1 MKRYPPELFSS
12 EELQEAIEIAEQ
24 VKFAS
29 IHPLDGTLCDPVFAP
44 FVFTNRNNSAIFSGH
59 LVRSNPLL
67 EMLSHGPLA
76 CRLVFQAADGY
87 ISPSVYAEKP
97 KSGKVV
103 PTWNYVACQFQG
115 TLEKVPDHGLLNLLA
130 HQVSV
135 FEQAQGSEW
144 KLEDAP
150 ADYLEQMASAVFG
163 IRFSPERCRVHK
175 KISQNR
181 PSDRRAVIAWTKT
194 LHTPFKA
201 LAHWMNN
208 GDDG

>member
-1 MKRYPPELFSS
+1 MA
-12 EELQEAIEIAEQ
+12 EE

-29 IHPLDGTLCDPVFAP
+29 IHPLDGGRCDPVFAP
-44 FVFTNRNNSAIFSGH
+44 FVCSRYNGSAVFLGH

-67 EMLSHGPLA
+67 EMLSCEASP

-103 PTWNYVACQFQG
+103 PTWNYVACQFMG
-115 TLEKVPDHGLLNLLA
+115 TLEKVPDPELMDLLTY
-130 HQVSV
+130 QVSV
-135 FEQAQGSEW
+135 FEQAQGSDW

-150 ADYLEQMASAVFG
+150 TDFLELMASGVFG
-163 IRFSPERCRVHK
+163 IRFTPERCRVHK

-181 PSDRRAVIAWTKT
+181 PMDQRAVIAWTKA
-194 LHTPFKA
+194 LHTPFKS
-201 LAHWMNN
+201 LAHWMEDS
-208 GDDG
+208 DDG

>member
-1 MKRYPPELFSS
+1 MKRYPPEIFSS
-12 EELQEAIEIAEQ
+12 EDLPEAVAMAEE

-29 IHPLDGTLCDPVFAP
+29 IHPLDGGRCDAVFAP
-44 FVFTNRNNSAIFSGH
+44 FVSRRTNGSTVFLGH

-67 EMLSHGPLA
+67 EMLSSDVLP

-103 PTWNYVACQFQG
+103 PTWNYVACQFMG
-115 TLEKVPDHGLLNLLA
+115 TLEKVPDLELTDLLA
-130 HQVSV
+130 YQVSI
-135 FEQAQGSEW
+135 FEQAQGSDW

-150 ADYLEQMASAVFG
+150 ADFLEHMASGIFG
-163 IRFSPERCRVHK
+163 IRFTPERCQIHK

-181 PSDRRAVIAWTKT
+181 PVDQRAVIAWTKT
-194 LHTPFKA
+194 LNTPFKS
-201 LAHWMNN
+201 LAHWMEDS
-208 GDDG
+208 DDD

>member
-12 EELQEAIEIAEQ
+12 EELQEAIEMAEQ

-44 FVFTNRNNSAIFSGH
+44 FVCTNRNNSAIFSGH

-115 TLEKVPDHGLLNLLA
+115 TLEKVPDPGLLNLLA

-163 IRFSPERCRVHK
+163 IRFSPERCRMHK

-194 LHTPFKA
+194 LHTPFKS
-201 LAHWMNN
+201 LVHWMNN
-208 GDDG
+208 SDDD